1 MKIVI
6 DLQSTQAENRFQGIG
21 RYSLSLAKAIAANA
35 GEHDVYIVLSKS
47 LPGTIEDIRAAFQHV
62 LPQERIVAFSV
73 PDGTAAL
80 RCTSPFRA
88 RAAELLREQFLAG
101 LKPDVVLLIS
111 LFEGLGNDSVTS
123 VGLLPHTYLSAVVLH
138 DLIPLAMPQDY
149 LQDGIRNKWY
159 REKLEHLKRADL
171 ALAVSE
177 FTKEEASRLLGMR
190 SDRMAVIGAAA
201 DGVFK
206 RLDLAEHEQIRIRE
220 RMGISKPFVLS
231 VVSENDRRKNIV
243 GLFRAFAMLPQDIK
257 HRFQLVVS
265 GSATK
270 AEKDAILHQA
280 REAGLSDG
288 DVVLTGYVTDD
299 DLAALYNLCS
309 LSVFPSLYEGFGLPV
324 IEAMACGAPAICS
337 STTSLP
343 EVMSCDEALFDPA
356 SPSAIAAKMTEVLT
370 DDAFA
375 DRLVGNG
382 RRQVS
387 RFSWDRSA
395 KLTLAAFEDALG
407 RKNTSLRYADG
418 ITATGTATVTDAVT
432 DASTDAGTSTAKY
445 VGAEPATA
453 TDVVTDAATD
463 MGMGP
468 VGGTEV
474 HRASAHNASKPAL
487 AFISPFPP
495 DQTGIAGYSAEL
507 VPALAEYYDI
517 EVITAHGAS
526 SITGGGAHGIT
537 VRTPQWFERNAD
549 RYDRVLYQMGNSPF
563 HVYQLDLLERHPG
576 VVVLH
581 DFVLEGL
588 YRGLE
593 GTGSH
598 PHVRQWAAYH
608 AHRYEAIGGVGNH
621 VGSTPAG
628 LLMNRYVCER
638 AIGMIVHSRYARDLA
653 SQYYGNGAETD
664 FVVVPQL
671 RGVQTSPKLRSP
683 DGTALRRRLG
693 IGEDDLLVCSFGI
706 VGPIKLSHQLLE
718 AFTSLDVALQD
729 KLHLVFVGGRYDDP
743 YTIALDEEIEKA
755 SSAGWDV
762 RCTDWVG
769 VEEYDEYLRSAD
781 VAVQLRTD
789 SRGETS
795 RALLDCLAHGIPTII
810 SDHGPA
816 SELPGNVVVK
826 LPDDSSSSEI
836 SRALSALLASSER
849 RSAIGRDAAAYV
861 SMVHAPALAAA
872 LYREAIE
879 SMYANDLGRND
890 GYVVSRLAKVARQVH
905 PSDNDLLE
913 TCLCMARNGRRYTKR
928 QLLLDISQIVVHDL
942 RTGIERVSRAVL
954 HESFHCS
961 QLSSFR
967 VEPVYSMKSKDSSLP
982 YASSKSTG
990 TAARTCYGYARK
1002 YTSRFLGVEDSWA
1015 VDGPI
1020 TFSSGDV
1027 FFGLDWAAD
1036 KVPGMANVLADMRDS
1051 GVIVF
1056 FFVYDILPILHPEWF
1071 PPEMEGIGTPWL
1083 QVVSAVSDGLICNSR
1098 ATARAVFEW
1107 MDTADISRQRPLRI
1121 GYCHLGADL
1130 EPSIPTVGLPS
1141 SIEAIFPALA
1151 KSTTFLM
1158 VGTLEPRKGHEHVL
1172 DAFEMLWEEGYEADL
1187 IIAGKAGWMVDDVIN
1202 RIRSHGE
1209 LGKHLFWF
1217 NDVSD
1222 EALERL
1228 YRSASCLVAASFDEG
1243 FGLPLI
1249 EAARMGLPV
1258 IARDIPVFR
1267 EIAGDGA
1274 LYFDGLSPSELV
1286 SAVKRW
1292 LGLHEA
1298 GEAPSPNDISYS
1310 SWADVAS
1317 TIAEMFADESHANWL
1332 YEWKK

>member
-6 DLQSTQAENRFQGIG
+6 DLQGAQTESRFRGIG
-21 RYSLSLAKAIAANA
+21 RYSISLAKAIAANA

-47 LPGTIEDIRAAFQHV
+47 LPCPIEDIRAAFQHL

-73 PDGTAAL
+73 PDGTAEF

-101 LKPDVVLLIS
+101 LKPDVVLMPS

-123 VGLLPHTYLSAVVLH
+123 IGLLPHTYLSAVVLY
-138 DLIPLAMPQDY
+138 DLIPLAMPQEY

-171 ALAVSE
+171 ALAISE
-177 FTKEEASRLLGMR
+177 FTREEATRLLGME
-190 SDRMAVIGAAA
+190 SHRMVVIGAAA

-206 RLDLAEHEQIRIRE
+206 RLDLAEHEQIRIRK

-231 VVSENDRRKNIV
+231 VASANEHRKNV
-243 GLFRAFAMLPQDIK
+243 AGLFQAFAMLPQDIK
-257 HRFQLVVS
+257 HRFQLVIP
-265 GSATK
+265 GSATL
-270 AEKDAILHQA
+270 ADKDVTLHRA

-324 IEAMACGAPAICS
+324 LEAMACGVPVICS
-337 STTSLP
+337 LTTSLP

-356 SPSAIAAKMTEVLT
+356 SPSAIAAKMTEVLA

-375 DRLVGNG
+375 DWLVGNG
-382 RRQVS
+382 RRQVA

-395 KLTLAAFEDALG
+395 ELALAAFEDALG

-418 ITATGTATVTDAVT
+418 ITATGTR
-432 DASTDAGTSTAKY
+432 
-445 VGAEPATA
+445 TA
-453 TDVVTDAATD
+453 TDVDTATD
-463 MGMGP
+463 TVMGP
-468 VGGTEV
+468 AEGTEV

-487 AFISPFPP
+487 AFISPLPP

-517 EVITAHGAS
+517 EVITGHGAG

-549 RYDRVLYQMGNSPF
+549 RYDRVLYQMGNSPL
-563 HVYQLDLLERHPG
+563 HIYQLDLLERHPG

-593 GTGSH
+593 GSGSH

-608 AHRYEAIGGVGNH
+608 AHGYEAIGGVGNH
-621 VGSTPAG
+621 AGPTPTD
-628 LLMNRYVCER
+628 LPMNRYVCER
-638 AIGMIVHSRYARDLA
+638 AIGMIVHSKYARDLA
-653 SQYYGNGAETD
+653 SQYYGNGAEAD
-664 FVVVPQL
+664 WVVVPQL
-671 RGVQTSPKLRSP
+671 RAVQTSLRSIDP
-683 DGTALRRRLG
+683 DSTALRRRLG
-693 IGEDDLLVCSFGI
+693 IGRDGLLVCSFGI
-706 VGPIKLSHQLLE
+706 VAPTKLSHQLLE
-718 AFTSLDVALQD
+718 AFTSLDVALRD
-729 KLHLVFVGGRYDDP
+729 KLHLVFVGGRYDDA
-743 YTIALDEEIEKA
+743 YTTALDEEIEKA

-826 LPDDSSSSEI
+826 LPDDSSVSEI

-861 SMVHAPALAAA
+861 SVVHAPARAAA

-879 SMYANDLGRND
+879 GMYANDLGRND
-890 GYVVSRLAKVARQVH
+890 GYVVSLLAKVARQTH

-954 HESFHCS
+954 YESFHCS

-1002 YTSRFLGVEDSWA
+1002 YTSQFLGVGDSWA

-1036 KVPGMANVLADMRDS
+1036 KVPGMANALADMRDS
-1051 GVIVF
+1051 GVRVF
-1056 FFVYDILPILHPEWF
+1056 FFVHDILPISHPEWF
-1071 PPEMEGIGTPWL
+1071 PPEMEGIGTSWL

-1141 SIEAIFPALA
+1141 SIEVMLPALA

-1158 VGTLEPRKGHEHVL
+1158 VGTLEPRKGHEQVL

-1202 RIRSHGE
+1202 RIRSHAE

-1243 FGLPLI
+1243 FGLSLI

-1310 SWADVAS
+1310 SWADVTA